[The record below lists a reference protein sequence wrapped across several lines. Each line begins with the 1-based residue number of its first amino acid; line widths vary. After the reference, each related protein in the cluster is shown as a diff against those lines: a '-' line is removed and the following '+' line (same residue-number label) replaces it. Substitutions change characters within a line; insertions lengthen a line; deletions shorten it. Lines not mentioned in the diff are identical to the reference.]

1 MSLPENPY
9 ISPLRLPGPG
19 ERLRSAVSEAGS
31 PYVGTGPVVT
41 RPPHVTAESNV
52 FKPTTSITPETGAFY
67 GLFVEGGDTFLQGG
81 TVTAGDGTEVV
92 DAFEVLSGGSPV
104 GTDGQHLVI
113 RATLN
118 GVVEDAVLLPG
129 CNLTAVSTPS
139 AETTVSDNTL
149 PTAAASTGKYCYIS
163 LGVFTATAFLPA
175 RIGNI
180 QIGFCPGTG
189 YTVSRA

>member
-1 MSLPENPY
+1 
-9 ISPLRLPGPG
+9 
-19 ERLRSAVSEAGS
+19 
-31 PYVGTGPVVT
+31 VVT

-67 GLFVEGGDTFLQGG
+67 GLFVDGGDTFLQGG

-92 DAFEVLSGGSPV
+92 DSHEVLSGGSPV

-113 RATLN
+113 RATVN
-118 GVVEDAVLLPG
+118 GVVEDGVLLPG
-129 CNLTAVSTPS
+129 CNLVAVSTP
-139 AETTVSDNTL
+139 AAGPVLDNTL
-149 PTAAASTGKYCYIS
+149 PTALHPTGKYCYIS
-163 LGVFTATAFLPA
+163 LGVFTPTVFLPA